1 MKPKNNSI
9 YKIIGQIKQQQ
20 SDERILKAI
29 KNLNQPADLQSLSE
43 ILNLHKDTIRKHLYR
58 LKRQG
63 RIRITRNPNNKRFLA
78 IYYKGGCDIK

>member
-63 RIRITRNPNNKRFLA
+63 RVRITRNPNNKRFLA
-78 IYYKGGCDIK
+78 IYYKEGGDIK